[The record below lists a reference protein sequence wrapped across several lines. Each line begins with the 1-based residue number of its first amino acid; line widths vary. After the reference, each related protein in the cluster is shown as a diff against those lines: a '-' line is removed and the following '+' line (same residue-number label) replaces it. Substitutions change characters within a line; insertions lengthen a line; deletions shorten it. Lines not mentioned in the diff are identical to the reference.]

1 MPFPVQRVITE
12 NKSARR
18 AERRGEVLLCSCV
31 CVKNTTLPLPWRLQR
46 NKIKGVS
53 VSTPKCEN
61 LPPETRE
68 ERDCKGRMERS
79 VREKCR
85 EWRHCRGDRRVIWVR
100 WTEWWYVKKGWRT
113 LKRRSERGRGGGEI
127 AIVQHLT
134 PLQKTP
140 CQLVNHKGSV
150 DWFSPILN
158 QVLKRV
164 LLLFFLC
171 LPDSFSSPS
180 LYLSDSFL
188 IQNITLSFD
197 TYQSET

>member
-100 WTEWWYVKKGWRT
+100 WTEWWYVN
-113 LKRRSERGRGGGEI
+113 KRVTDTKETEWASEGGERNRNC
-127 AIVQHLT
+127 AA
-134 PLQKTP
+134 
-140 CQLVNHKGSV
+140 
-150 DWFSPILN
+150 
-158 QVLKRV
+158 
-164 LLLFFLC
+164 
-171 LPDSFSSPS
+171 
-180 LYLSDSFL
+180 
-188 IQNITLSFD
+188 FD
-197 TYQSET
+197 TSAEIPLPACQSQRLSWLIFSYSQSGS